1 MRIHI
6 IIVCLCFSGFSLIAQ
21 NSQIG
26 VGFGGTTYAGDLNAP
41 STFDKIGLTQ
51 FAFQIN
57 YSYFINSNMNIRLN
71 AMFGNLKG
79 DDLRSDKPWQLER
92 NLDFQSSLKEYTL
105 AFEYSLWDIFSQNA
119 RQRFTPFATLGVA
132 LFQFD
137 PEASY
142 LDPDGTTKTVKLQ
155 PLGTEGQGIVGYD
168 SPYSLTEFAIP
179 FGGGIR
185 YALTENLTVSVELI
199 SRVTFTDYID
209 DVSTNYPGR
218 DDLLSKG
225 DVGIISLYMSNQSD
239 EALGLPQN
247 DINSDKSGLVRGDDT
262 SNDFYFS
269 GMINF
274 AYRLNG
280 GLFSRGS
287 GAMGCPSF

>member
-6 IIVCLCFSGFSLIAQ
+6 IIFCLCLTGFGLIGQ

-26 VGFGGTTYAGDLNAP
+26 IGLGGTTYTGDLDAP
-41 STFDKIGLTQ
+41 KVFDNIGLTQ

-71 AMFGNLKG
+71 AMFGRLKG
-79 DDLRSDKPWQLER
+79 DDNRSTEQWQLER
-92 NLDFQSSLKEYTL
+92 NLNFESSISEYTI

-119 RQRFTPFATLGVA
+119 KRRFTPFATAGVA
-132 LFQFD
+132 LFKFD
-137 PEASY
+137 PETTY
-142 LDPDGTTKTVKLQ
+142 LDPDGTSKTVKLQ

-168 SPYSLTEFAIP
+168 APYSLTEIAIP

-199 SRVTFTDYID
+199 SRITFTDYID
-209 DVSTNYPGR
+209 DISTNYPER
-218 DDLLSKG
+218 EDLLSKG
-225 DVGIISLYMSNQSD
+225 DSGLISLYVSNQID

-247 DINSDKSGLVRGDDT
+247 DISVDRSGGVRGNETTKDY
-262 SNDFYFS
+262 YFS

-274 AYRLNG
+274 AYRLSG